1 MAKNRVKIIYEDCD
15 TSKADDTSLPYTAYL
30 IEYMLSGFRKYDI
43 AVCTKTVDLFDYY
56 YDKYKKDFVKFTQ
69 SNGKCNQNS
78 GQHLNSSSPF
88 VRDTLRRFATKVV
101 GELTPPF

>member
-15 TSKADDTSLPYTAYL
+15 PSKADDTSLPYTAYL
-30 IEYMLSGFRKYDI
+30 IEYMQSGFRKYDI

-69 SNGKCNQNS
+69 SNGKCNPK
-78 GQHLNSSSPF
+78 LWTAP
-88 VRDTLRRFATKVV
+88 K
-101 GELTPPF
+101 